1 MNSKDLNPDHLS
13 GPQKAAIFLLAMGED
28 YAAKIMKNMAPKEIN
43 RIAVHMKEIQF
54 VPAKVLT
61 KVYEEFVDKVE
72 RKDELMIQGDKFIKN
87 VVHATFDEATI
98 KDIFKDLETE
108 EREEPFAYI
117 EKIDPQSL
125 IRIFSG
131 EHPQTVALILA
142 HMKPSQAAAVLTG
155 MPKDVQADIA
165 IRVADINQ
173 VPVEIIHEVDSS
185 LQKEV
190 LSISDSGGR
199 EVGGAEALANILNEV
214 DKATE
219 ETVMTTME
227 EERTEIAEKVRQLM
241 FVFEDLLKVDDK
253 GMREILKQV
262 DTQELVVALKSA
274 SEGMRDKVF
283 GNLSQRA
290 AEMLR
295 EDMEVMG
302 PTRLAE
308 VEAAQQGVI
317 RIARQLEAEGKVV
330 IARGS
335 EDVLV

>member
-1 MNSKDLNPDHLS
+1 MS
-13 GPQKAAIFLLAMGED
+13 GKTLDPEKLTGPEKAAIFLLAMGED
-28 YAAKIMKNMAPKEIN
+28 YASKVMKNMAPKEVN
-43 RIAVHMKEIQF
+43 RIANHMKEIQF
-54 VPAKVLT
+54 VPSSVLT

-72 RKDELMIQGDKFIKN
+72 RKDELMIQGDQFVKK
-87 VVHATFDEATI
+87 VVHSTFDEITI
-98 KDIFKDLETE
+98 KEIFQDLDAE

-117 EKIDPQSL
+117 EKIDPQAL
-125 IRIFSG
+125 IRILSG
-131 EHPQTVALILA
+131 EHPQTVALVLA
-142 HMKPSQAAAVLTG
+142 HMKPGQAAAVLAG
-155 MPKDVQADIA
+155 MPKEVQADIA
-165 IRVADINQ
+165 MRVADINQ
-173 VPVEIIHEVDSS
+173 VPIEIIHEVDSS

-190 LSISDSGGR
+190 LTISDSGGR
-199 EVGGAEALANILNEV
+199 EIGGAEALANILNEV

-262 DTQELVVALKSA
+262 DTSELVVALKSA
-274 SEGMRDKVF
+274 SEAMKDKVF